1 MKKLIHKVVEPP
13 LLTTVLEYISEINE
27 AKGNVK
33 STYRGKNYHCG
44 EVKKGK

>member
-1 MKKLIHKVVEPP
+1 MKELIHKVVEPP

>member
-1 MKKLIHKVVEPP
+1 MKELIHKVVDPP
-13 LLTTVLEYISEINE
+13 LLTTVLEYLSKINE

-33 STYRGKNYHCG
+33 STYRGKNDHCG

>member
-1 MKKLIHKVVEPP
+1 MVEPP
-13 LLTTVLEYISEINE
+13 LLTTVLEYLSKINE